1 MNIKASLRKSKE
13 TAKMNENYLPYP
25 GYLSAADT
33 RIQDFWR
40 EYRQSAAYYGLPA
53 EPGLAHK
60 VRENAGKALIGLG
73 AWIMPRR
80 KPAKLTEA
88 WGNR

>member
-1 MNIKASLRKSKE
+1 MNPNHLQYS
-13 TAKMNENYLPYP
+13 
-25 GYLSAADT
+25 DT

-40 EYRQSAAYYGLPA
+40 EYRQSADFYGLPK
-53 EPGLAHK
+53 EPGVSHK
-60 VRENAGKALIGLG
+60 VRENAGKALISLG

-80 KPAKLTEA
+80 KSSKLTAA

>member
-1 MNIKASLRKSKE
+1 MDPNNLYYS
-13 TAKMNENYLPYP
+13 
-25 GYLSAADT
+25 DT

-40 EYRQSAAYYGLPA
+40 EYRQSADFYGLPVQ
-53 EPGLAHK
+53 PGIGHK
-60 VRENAGKALIGLG
+60 VRENAGKALISLG

-80 KPAKLTEA
+80 QRNKLTAA

>member
-1 MNIKASLRKSKE
+1 MNL
-13 TAKMNENYLPYP
+13 NHFPY
-25 GYLSAADT
+25 SET

-40 EYRQSAAYYGLPA
+40 EYRQSADYYGLPA
-53 EPGLAHK
+53 EPGVAHK
-60 VRENAGKALIGLG
+60 VREGAGKVLISLG

-80 KPAKLTEA
+80 RANKLNAA